1 MRLKDANYKSHWN
14 VLVFCDLWK
23 MMSDLNMSL
32 EKMPYFVSFALFG
45 LTLTMKLKNLD
56 FESHWITLIFFLI
69 KKMMS
74 DLNIVLSNIV
84 WFGLSFLV
92 AAEFG
97 KRLRNMDFELF
108 NIFQLR
114 NVLSDQNF
122 FPVFCLI
129 CIFFCFFFWH
139 YCRNSFKLKM
149 FQMILI

>member
-32 EKMPYFVSFALFG
+32 EKIPYFVSFALFG

-97 KRLRNMDFELF
+97 KRFRNTDFKLL
-108 NIFQLR
+108 NIFQLEMCC
-114 NVLSDQNF
+114 QIKI
-122 FPVFCLI
+122 FPGFLPYLY
-129 CIFFCFFFWH
+129 FFF
-139 YCRNSFKLKM
+139 FFFLA
-149 FQMILI
+149 LL